1 MRYFVI
7 SDNSDTLTGLRL
19 AGIEGVLCRTRE
31 ETLGAIAQAEQD
43 ESIGILLIN
52 EKLSALCPDRVDAL
66 KRTAM
71 RPDRVDALKR
81 TAMRPLLVEIPDRH
95 HTHRAPDSI
104 TRYIR
109 EAIGIKV

>member
-19 AGIEGVLCRTRE
+19 AGIEGIKAETRAQ
-31 ETLGAIAQAEQD
+31 TLAAIDSAVQD
-43 ESIGILLIN
+43 PTIGILLIN
-52 EKLSALCPDRVDAL
+52 EKLAALCPEQVN
-66 KRTAM
+66 AM
-71 RPDRVDALKR
+71 KLTSV
-81 TAMRPLLVEIPDRH
+81 RPLLVEIPDRH
-95 HTHRAPDSI
+95 HTGRAPDSI

>member
-19 AGIEGVLCRTRE
+19 AGIEGTRADTRE
-31 ETLGAIAQAEQD
+31 ETLAAIEQAIAD
-43 ESIGILLIN
+43 PSIGILLIN
-52 EKLSALCPDRVDAL
+52 ETLATLCPEQVNAL
-66 KRTAM
+66 KLTA
-71 RPDRVDALKR
+71 V
-81 TAMRPLLVEIPDRH
+81 RPLLVEIPDRH
-95 HTHRAPDSI
+95 HTGRSPDSI

>member
-19 AGIEGVLCRTRE
+19 AGMEGVLCKTRE
-31 ETLGAIAQAEQD
+31 ETLRAMDMAEKD
-43 ESIGILLIN
+43 PDIGILLIN
-52 EKLSALCPDRVDAL
+52 EKLSALCPERVKEL
-66 KRTAM
+66 KLTS
-71 RPDRVDALKR
+71 V
-81 TAMRPLLVEIPDRH
+81 RPLLVEIPDRH
-95 HTHRAPDSI
+95 HTERPPDSI

>member
-19 AGIEGVLCRTRE
+19 AGIEGTRADTRE
-31 ETLGAIAQAEQD
+31 ETLSAIEAAVQD
-43 ESIGILLIN
+43 PSIGILLIN
-52 EKLSALCPDRVDAL
+52 EKLAALCPDQLNAL
-66 KRTAM
+66 KLTS
-71 RPDRVDALKR
+71 V
-81 TAMRPLLVEIPDRH
+81 RPLLVEIPDRH
-95 HTHRAPDSI
+95 HTGREPDSI

>member
-19 AGIEGVLCRTRE
+19 AGIEGTMAETRE
-31 ETLGAIAQAEQD
+31 QTLAAIDTAVQD
-43 ESIGILLIN
+43 PTIGILLIN
-52 EKLSALCPDRVDAL
+52 EKLAALCPEQIN
-66 KRTAM
+66 AM
-71 RPDRVDALKR
+71 KLTSV
-81 TAMRPLLVEIPDRH
+81 RPLLVEIPDRH
-95 HTHRAPDSI
+95 HTGRTPDSI